1 MCSENSLNQI
11 NAAIE
16 RLKNATS
23 KTKLLDAQTESL
35 AFVLAAFEVK
45 EITQKEKLSFDRN
58 IRNQYRK
65 QLVEEHV

>member
-35 AFVLAAFEVK
+35 AFVPGCIRSE
-45 EITQKEKLSFDRN
+45 RN
-58 IRNQYRK
+58 YPKRK
-65 QLVEEHV
+65 N

>member
-23 KTKLLDAQTESL
+23 KTKLLDTQTESL
-35 AFVLAAFEVK
+35 AFVLAAFEAK

>member
-16 RLKNATS
+16 KLKNA
-23 KTKLLDAQTESL
+23 KTKDQLLNAQTESL
-35 AFVLAAFEVK
+35 SFVQAAFEAD
-45 EITQKEKLSFDRN
+45 EISQKQKLSFDRN

-65 QLVEEHV
+65 QLVEERA